1 MSDATQDL
9 VSTRREEIREGVT
22 MALYIGLSLL
32 AVLAAVP
39 TTRRDTR
46 LEVAETMFLTALGL
60 MVAHMLA
67 FSIST
72 RLVSKGRFDEHA
84 KRVLVSQLAG
94 GFLVVALATVPTV
107 VFDPGYS
114 MQIAG
119 AVLLAMVAVVGYLA
133 ARAAE
138 VSRTRALL
146 YVVLVLLLVA
156 AVLLVKGLVG
166 H

>member
-1 MSDATQDL
+1 MSDGTGL
-9 VSTRREEIREGVT
+9 VGNRKEEIREGVT

-67 FSIST
+67 FTIST
-72 RLVSKGRFDEHA
+72 RLVSKGQFDDDA
-84 KRVLVSQLAG
+84 KRVLLSQAAG
-94 GFLVVALATVPTV
+94 GFLVIVLATVPTV
-107 VFDPGYS
+107 IFDPSYS
-114 MQIAG
+114 VQVAG

-146 YVVLVLLLVA
+146 YVLLVLVLVA